1 MAASETVVRVPLGTL
16 SPSFHLA
23 SSFVNSTRILSFKP
37 ASRKRRALR
46 CTNSHETSKSVD
58 KGHSFHS
65 PSCGLKGKKLVST
78 RCKCQ
83 KHDVE
88 GNIRSTLL
96 PSDGFRSELKSDL
109 DEMPL
114 PVNGSL
120 SSNGNAQSVGGAK
133 SIEDE
138 AWDLLRQSVVYYC
151 GSPIGTIA
159 ANDPNSTS
167 VLNYDQVFIRDF
179 IPSGI
184 AFLLKGEYDIVRN
197 FILYTLQLQVIE
209 PFFVSPKGRRI
220 LICS

>member
-1 MAASETVVRVPLGTL
+1 MAASETVLRLPLGSL
-16 SPSFHLA
+16 SPSSHLS
-23 SSFVNSTRILSFKP
+23 SSFLTSTPLLSFKP
-37 ASRKRRALR
+37 SSSRKRSGLM
-46 CTNSHETSKSVD
+46 CTNSIAR
-58 KGHSFHS
+58 GNSFHS
-65 PSCGLKGKKLVST
+65 PSNFVFKKLQST
-78 RCKCQ
+78 RCRCQ
-83 KHDVE
+83 RNDVE
-88 GNIRSTLL
+88 EKSIRSSTLL
-96 PSDGFRSELKSDL
+96 PSDGLKSDL

-120 SSNGNAQSVGGAK
+120 SSNGNVQSATGTN

-138 AWDLLRQSVVYYC
+138 AWDLLRQSIVYYC

-184 AFLLKGEYDIVRN
+184 AFLLKGEYDIVRD

-209 PFFVSPKGRRI
+209 SLSLFIFSTI
-220 LICS
+220 LVVMR